1 MHEQQSKVVE
11 NEFPP
16 GTSNKLMKIRT
27 DIRTNNFDQQVIQ
40 VEFVVIHY
48 TACGIARTLD
58 ILCDEARKVSAH
70 LVIDLD
76 GTVFEL
82 IPCLNEPPLRGWHSG
97 KSHWTDKSNK
107 EWSAFNDFSIG
118 IELVNENGNV
128 FPFTEAQY
136 QSLEA
141 VLTKLRDTH
150 PALKSPERI
159 IGHEQIAG
167 FRGKSDPGR
176 EFDWTRLLKPIYPD
190 QVLPEYQTK
199 LSAELVSAFQK
210 IALHAPHEQ
219 AARDIFFSKLS
230 ELIESL

>member
-1 MHEQQSKVVE
+1 M
-11 NEFPP
+11 N
-16 GTSNKLMKIRT
+16 IRT
-27 DIRTNNFDQQVIQ
+27 DIRTKNFDQQAIQ

-82 IPCLNEPPLRGWHSG
+82 IPCLNEAPLRGWHSG
-97 KSHWTDKSNK
+97 KSRWTDSSNR

-118 IELVNENGNV
+118 IELVNENGNI
-128 FPFTEAQY
+128 FPFTDAQY
-136 QSLEA
+136 QSLEI
-141 VLTKLRDTH
+141 VLIKLRETH

-159 IGHEQIAG
+159 VGHEQIAG

-176 EFDWTRLLKPIYPD
+176 EFDWKRLLQSIYPGQATPD
-190 QVLPEYQTK
+190 YQTK
-199 LSAELVSAFQK
+199 LSAELVSAFHK

-219 AARDIFFSKLS
+219 GARDTFFSRMS
-230 ELIESL
+230 ELIELLTD